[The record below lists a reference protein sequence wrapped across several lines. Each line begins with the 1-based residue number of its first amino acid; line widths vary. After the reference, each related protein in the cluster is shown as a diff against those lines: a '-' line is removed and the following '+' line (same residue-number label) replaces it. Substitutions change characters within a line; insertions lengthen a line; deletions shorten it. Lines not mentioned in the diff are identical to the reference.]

1 MQDRRHSARLGS
13 HAEAMGTMASRREGA
28 RLYLVTLPLGDA
40 GAIADDLAAALNA
53 ADIAAVLVRLGP
65 GEDKALIERIEAL
78 RILIQSNGAALLL
91 DGHPGLVARTQADGA
106 HLSGIEAFRAAA
118 PALKPK
124 HIAGCG
130 TLASRDEAMRAGE
143 AGADYVMFGE
153 PDADGRR
160 PRFEA
165 VLDRVAWWA
174 EVMVIPCVAY
184 AAALDEV
191 AALAQAGADFV
202 GVGETI
208 WRSDIRAALDALA
221 GVPEP
226 VR

>member
-1 MQDRRHSARLGS
+1 
-13 HAEAMGTMASRREGA
+13 MASRREGA
-28 RLYLVTLPLGDA
+28 RLYLVTPPLGDA

-53 ADIAAVLVRLGP
+53 ADIAAVLLSFAD
-65 GEDKALIERIEAL
+65 GEERALIERIEML

-91 DGHPGLVARTQADGA
+91 DGHPELVARTQADGA

-118 PALKPK
+118 PALKPLA
-124 HIAGCG
+124 IAGCG
-130 TLASRDEAMRAGE
+130 ALATRDDAMRAGE
-143 AGADYVMFGE
+143 SGADYVMFGE
-153 PDADGRR
+153 PDPDGRR

-191 AALAQAGADFV
+191 AALAQAGAEFV
-202 GVGETI
+202 AIGETI

-221 GVPEP
+221 RLPEP

>member
-1 MQDRRHSARLGS
+1 
-13 HAEAMGTMASRREGA
+13 MASRREGP

-53 ADIAAVLVRLGP
+53 ADIAAVLLRLAGR
-65 GEDKALIERIEAL
+65 EDRALVERIEAL

-91 DGHPGLVARTQADGA
+91 DGHPGLVARSQADGA
-106 HLSGIEAFRAAA
+106 HLNGIEAFKAAA
-118 PALKPK
+118 PALKPNA
-124 HIAGCG
+124 IAGCG
-130 TLASRDEAMRAGE
+130 GLATRDVAMRAGDS
-143 AGADYVMFGE
+143 GADYVMFGE
-153 PDADGRR
+153 PDPVGRR

-174 EVMVIPCVAY
+174 EVMIIPCVAY

-191 AALAQAGADFV
+191 APLAQAGAEFV
-202 GVGETI
+202 AIGENI
-208 WRSDIRAALDALA
+208 WRSDIPAALDALA
-221 GVPEP
+221 GLPEP

>member
-1 MQDRRHSARLGS
+1 
-13 HAEAMGTMASRREGA
+13 MASRREGA
-28 RLYLVTLPLGDA
+28 RLYLVTPPLGDA

-53 ADIAAVLVRLGP
+53 GDIAAVLLSFAD
-65 GEDKALIERIEAL
+65 GEERALIERIEML

-106 HLSGIEAFRAAA
+106 HLSGIEAFKAAA
-118 PALKPK
+118 PALKPLA
-124 HIAGCG
+124 IAGCG
-130 TLASRDEAMRAGE
+130 ALATRDDAMRAGE
-143 AGADYVMFGE
+143 SGADYVMFGE
-153 PDADGRR
+153 PDPDGRR

-191 AALAQAGADFV
+191 AALAQAGAEFV
-202 GVGETI
+202 AIGETI

-221 GVPEP
+221 RLPEP